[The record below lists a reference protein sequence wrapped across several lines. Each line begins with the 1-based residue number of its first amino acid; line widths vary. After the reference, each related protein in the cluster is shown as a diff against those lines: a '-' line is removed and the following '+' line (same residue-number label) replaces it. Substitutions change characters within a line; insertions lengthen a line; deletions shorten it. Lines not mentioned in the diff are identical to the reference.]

1 MLLSG
6 QIENTRRGK
15 CAYTEDSDGISQS
28 KHSPTHALRCVTCSC
43 PGSGRNAVKIDRYI
57 EIVTTPIGAFNLM
70 PQIVLE
76 SIKDV
81 LSRHYLKVK
90 ISVIHNEM
98 ELNDIAVKNPDLVIS
113 GIKYLGFCEDSIKR
127 NASNKIW
134 FADFLDDN
142 HIKYMGSSGRA
153 LEFEYDKSKA
163 KKQVSDCGLRT
174 AASFI
179 ASPQQFKSSEI
190 FIDYPLFIKPL
201 FEGDSRGIDAQSLVH
216 NFKMYEAKV
225 QSIHDN
231 QQTQSLIEKYLSGK
245 EYTVG
250 IIQDFEHDT
259 FQINPVEIVVEKING
274 NFAVLGFDEKLADKE
289 LVLEIQNDTVKGL
302 VSELALA
309 AFNALGASGY
319 GRIDIKMDEDGVPF
333 FLEANLIP
341 GLGQGYFYRC
351 YKLNGGSSYEQM
363 LLDIVGQ
370 ALHVRH

>member
-1 MLLSG
+1 
-6 QIENTRRGK
+6 
-15 CAYTEDSDGISQS
+15 
-28 KHSPTHALRCVTCSC
+28 
-43 PGSGRNAVKIDRYI
+43 VKIDRYI

-81 LSRHYLKVK
+81 LSRYYLKVK

>member
-1 MLLSG
+1 
-6 QIENTRRGK
+6 
-15 CAYTEDSDGISQS
+15 
-28 KHSPTHALRCVTCSC
+28 
-43 PGSGRNAVKIDRYI
+43 VKIDRYI

-70 PQIVLE
+70 PQNVLE

-81 LSRHYLKVK
+81 LSRHYSKVEV
-90 ISVIHNEM
+90 SVIHNEV
-98 ELNDIAVKNPDLVIS
+98 ELNDIAVKKPDLVIS
-113 GIKYLGFCEDSIKR
+113 GIKYLGFCEESIKR
-127 NASNKIW
+127 NSSNKIW

-142 HIKYMGSSGRA
+142 HIKYMGSSRLA

-163 KKQVSDCGLRT
+163 KKRVGDCGLKT

-179 ASPQQFKSSEI
+179 ASPGQFKSSEI
-190 FIDYPLFIKPL
+190 VIDYPLFIKPL

-216 NFKMYEAKV
+216 NFKEYESKV

-259 FQINPVEIVVEKING
+259 FQINPVEILVEKING
-274 NFAVLGFDEKLADKE
+274 NVTVLGFDEKLADKE
-289 LVLEIQNDTVKGL
+289 RVLEIENETVKAL

-309 AFNALGASGY
+309 AFKALGARGY
-319 GRIDIKMDEDGVPF
+319 GRIDIKMDDDGVPF

-341 GLGQGYFYRC
+341 GLGHGYFYRC
-351 YKLNGGSSYEQM
+351 YKLNGGNSYEQM
-363 LLDIVGQ
+363 LLDIVGHS
-370 ALHVRH
+370 LYTGVSH